1 MVIGIPITRVC
12 HAFQLCFKPAEY
24 AHKMSVRDLI
34 QQWDVVSGSS
44 LNGVE
49 ANQLLREAGIHV
61 TDAIAARSPD
71 EAAAAARDLGFPF
84 HLSPLSRERF
94 PAQAD
99 GVTQVATSEADV
111 QHAYQAVLNA
121 SRAWNPGAAVDGVL
135 LKCIPRPGV
144 EMTVAVEQDVLFG
157 PVLSFGFGRMA
168 MDIWD
173 DVAYR
178 IVPIT
183 DKDARLII
191 KEPKA
196 STLLQGYGALEAPKV
211 ALVERLLLQ
220 VSDLVESTPEI
231 LEMELDPVY
240 SYRDEIV
247 VAGARIALR
256 NPDADK

>member
-1 MVIGIPITRVC
+1 
-12 HAFQLCFKPAEY
+12 
-24 AHKMSVRDLI
+24 MSVRDLI
-34 QQWDVVSGSS
+34 QKWDVASGLS

-49 ANQLLREAGIHV
+49 ANHLLREAGIHV
-61 TDAIAARSPD
+61 ADAVVARSPD

-135 LKCIPRPGV
+135 LKRVPRPGV
-144 EMTVAVEQDVLFG
+144 EMTVAVECDDLFG

-168 MDIWD
+168 IDIWD

-178 IVPIT
+178 IIPIT

-191 KEPKA
+191 KEPKG
-196 STLLQGYGALEAPKV
+196 STLLQGYGALEAPNV

-220 VSDLVESTPEI
+220 VSDLVETTPEV

-247 VAGARIALR
+247 VAGARILLG
-256 NPDADK
+256 NPDADKE